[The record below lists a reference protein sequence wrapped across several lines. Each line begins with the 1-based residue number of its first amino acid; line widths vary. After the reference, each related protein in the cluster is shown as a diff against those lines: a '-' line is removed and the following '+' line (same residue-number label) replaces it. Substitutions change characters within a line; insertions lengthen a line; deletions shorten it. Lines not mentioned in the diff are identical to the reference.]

1 MITIITT
8 IQESAGGV
16 IPKFG
21 SSDGSGPNV
30 GRAGMPEY
38 HAQRMYRDYL
48 RLHSLSQVGK
58 LHGRSR
64 QSVYEMFRRR
74 GLKLY
79 PRWQTI
85 HPVVEHRG
93 RKYTPGK
100 GGYLRDTNV
109 RKANPGRESMLQRVI
124 WREQRGDIPAGHE
137 IIFRDGNKA
146 NCAIENLDCLP
157 RRQARGAR
165 ASGQNG
171 FTRSA
176 SSRLGTLLNNFA
188 TGRAT
193 VATALKK

>member
-1 MITIITT
+1 M
-8 IQESAGGV
+8 SRP

-21 SSDGSGPNV
+21 SSDGTGQNV
-30 GRAGMPEY
+30 GRRGMPARY
-38 HAQRMYRDYL
+38 ARRMYRDYL
-48 RLHSLSQVGK
+48 RLHSLSRVGK

-64 QSVYEMFRRR
+64 QSVYECFRVR

-85 HPVVEHRG
+85 HPVVEYNG

-100 GGYLRDTNV
+100 GGYLRDTRV
-109 RKANPGRESMLQRVI
+109 RKPSPGQESMLQRVV
-124 WREQRGDIPAGHE
+124 WREHHGDIPEGHE
-137 IIFRDGNKA
+137 VIFLDGNKK
-146 NCAIENLDCLP
+146 NCEIENLDCKP
-157 RRQARGAR
+157 RREARGAL
-165 ASGQNG
+165 ANGQNQ

-176 SSRLGTLLNNFA
+176 SSRLGTLLNNFT